1 MLRNTAWSPPYC
13 PLYSFHASDMFPW
26 LRPRTTAAFDYTF
39 TPTDVAYSELIRRQF
54 GAVVNGTSPPGWRSV
69 GGATMRDALPSGF
82 ASAEL
87 RLPDAGARTDK
98 AAACAIWLGSGWY
111 ERIGLVN

>member
-1 MLRNTAWSPPYC
+1 
-13 PLYSFHASDMFPW
+13 
-26 LRPRTTAAFDYTF
+26 
-39 TPTDVAYSELIRRQF
+39 
-54 GAVVNGTSPPGWRSV
+54 
-69 GGATMRDALPSGF
+69 MRDALPSGF

-87 RLPDAGARTDK
+87 RLPDAAARTDK